1 MKSTY
6 TFLNPVKEEDLRL
19 SFGHR
24 QHLSSPLNPSE
35 IFVPTISLF
44 RKMAGAQHFWFIAD
58 PINWRIYDAGGSYST
73 MTPIGADDFIGQP
86 PEILFRYTHPD
97 DNASMLGFSQHWI
110 NYYMG
115 LPAEKKAHARATIY
129 LRMLNKENAYN
140 WCMVQYVDTII
151 DENGRIIFGLTLVT
165 DISHLKKDGNAMMT
179 LLNTY
184 DDSHHQFMCVD
195 GQNLIETKQPMNP
208 FTSREA
214 EVLRLLAKGYSSKQ
228 IADSLKIA
236 VKTTDNHR
244 QNMLRKTQTKST
256 AEMVAYGIT
265 AGII

>member
-1 MKSTY
+1 MKPSY
-6 TFLNPVKEEDLRL
+6 TFLNPVKEEELRL
-19 SFGHR
+19 SFGH
-24 QHLSSPLNPSE
+24 QQPISSPLNPSE
-35 IFVPTISLF
+35 IFVNTISMF
-44 RKMAGAQHFWFIAD
+44 KKMAGASHFWFIAD
-58 PINWRIYDAGGSYST
+58 SINWRIYDAGGSYSM
-73 MTPIGADDFIGQP
+73 MTPIGANEFVGQT
-86 PEILFRYTHPD
+86 PEVLFRYTHPD

-129 LRMLNKENAYN
+129 LRMLNKENEYS

-151 DENGRIIFGLTLVT
+151 DENGRIIYGLTLVT
-165 DISHLKKDGNAMMT
+165 DISHLKKDGSAMMT

-184 DDSHHQFMCVD
+184 DDSHHHFMCLD
-195 GQNLIETKQPMNP
+195 GQTLIETEHTVNP

-228 IADSLKIA
+228 IAEKLNIA

-244 QNMLRKTQTKST
+244 QNMLRKTQAKST